1 MTSIDKIDRQIL
13 KILARYGRKPL
24 KQLASAVGLSRST
37 LTTRLRRLEREG
49 FIQGYCAILSSSI
62 SPRPNQAV
70 LLGKLD
76 KTPAYDIV
84 DAIRQID
91 EVIQCRSVAG
101 DIDLV
106 LDVAADAVEALNKV
120 RDRVSIISGVAD
132 VRTHMVLAT
141 NFRTVLS

>member
-1 MTSIDKIDRQIL
+1 MTSLDETDRQIL
-13 KILARYGRKPL
+13 RILARSGREPL
-24 KQLASAVGLSRST
+24 KRLANTVGLSRTT
-37 LTTRLRRLEREG
+37 LTARLRRLEREG

-62 SPRPNQAV
+62 TPRPNQAV
-70 LLGKLD
+70 LLVKLD
-76 KTPAYDIV
+76 KTPAYGIV

-106 LDVAADAVEALNKV
+106 LDVAADTVETLNRV
-120 RDRVSIISGVAD
+120 RDQVSTIAGVSD

-141 NFRTVLS
+141 NFRTVFS

>member
-1 MTSIDKIDRQIL
+1 MMSLDETDRQIL
-13 KILARYGRKPL
+13 KILTRSGREPL

-37 LTTRLRRLEREG
+37 LTARLRRLEKNG
-49 FIQGYCAILSSSI
+49 FIQGYCAVLSSGLL
-62 SPRPNQAV
+62 PRPNQAV
-70 LLGKLD
+70 LLVKLD

-106 LDVAADAVEALNKV
+106 LDVAADAVETLNKV
-120 RDRVSIISGVAD
+120 RDRVSTLSGVAD

-141 NFRTVLS
+141 NFRTVFS

>member
-1 MTSIDKIDRQIL
+1 MTSLDETDCQIL
-13 KILARYGRKPL
+13 KILARSGREPL

-37 LTTRLRRLEREG
+37 LTARLRRLERDG

-70 LLGKLD
+70 LLVKLD

-84 DAIRQID
+84 DVIRQID

-101 DIDLV
+101 DIDLI
-106 LDVAADAVEALNKV
+106 LDVAADAVETLNKV
-120 RDRVSIISGVAD
+120 RDRVSTISGVAD

-141 NFRTVLS
+141 NFRIVFS

>member
-1 MTSIDKIDRQIL
+1 MMHLDEADRQIL
-13 KILARYGRKPL
+13 KILARSGREPL

-37 LTTRLRRLEREG
+37 LTARLRRLEREG

-70 LLGKLD
+70 LLVKLN

-106 LDVAADAVEALNKV
+106 LDVSADAIETLNRV
-120 RDRVSIISGVAD
+120 RDQVSTISGVAE

-141 NFRTVLS
+141 NFRTILS

>member
-1 MTSIDKIDRQIL
+1 MKSLDEPDRQIL
-13 KILARYGRKPL
+13 KILARSGREPL

-37 LTTRLRRLEREG
+37 LTARLRRLEREG

-62 SPRPNQAV
+62 TSRPNQAV
-70 LLGKLD
+70 LLVKLN
-76 KTPAYDIV
+76 KTPAYGIV

-106 LDVAADAVEALNKV
+106 LDVAADTVETLNKV
-120 RDRVSIISGVAD
+120 RDRVSIISGVAE

-141 NFRTVLS
+141 NFKTVLS